1 MSIILVTTL
10 YQVFSNVYFF
20 KYKLKHFPTTLRIA
34 KIKKIQRPQEK
45 GDVIIL
51 MVKLKAKN
59 MIQKPA
65 TCFFN

>member
-1 MSIILVTTL
+1 MYCKNI
-10 YQVFSNVYFF
+10 
-20 KYKLKHFPTTLRIA
+20 
-34 KIKKIQRPQEK
+34 KIQRPQEK

-65 TCFFN
+65 TCFLIKTSVNVLFRRTNVVRKGKVFS